1 MMLDY
6 TYNLKDES
14 NLINKAVES
23 SLLNGYKTSDLIIKS
38 EKAYSTDEVGDY
50 IVKFIQDY

>member
-1 MMLDY
+1 MLDY

-23 SLLNGYKTSDLIIKS
+23 SLLSGYKTFDLISKN
-38 EKAYSTDEVGDY
+38 EKAYSTNEVGDY